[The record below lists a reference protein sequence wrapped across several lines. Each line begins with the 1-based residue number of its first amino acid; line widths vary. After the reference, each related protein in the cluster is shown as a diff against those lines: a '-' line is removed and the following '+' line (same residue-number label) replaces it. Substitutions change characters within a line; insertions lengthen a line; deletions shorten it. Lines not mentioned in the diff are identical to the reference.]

1 MENEIV
7 NVIDYKDST
16 RYKELTSAV
25 WKQAVNNQPF
35 DIAEDSANEYRYF
48 HKFYEISKQLVAK
61 QITKE
66 QAAKMNDTNYMKF
79 EFDQKLWEYY
89 NFSVMEWNQNQER
102 VKQLRIDFA
111 RCSDIKTGYLILADI
126 VSRLTGD
133 TTIRLDAEMK
143 AGVNT
148 SESTKQANPESP

>member
-16 RYKELTSAV
+16 RYKELTSSV

-66 QAAKMNDTNYMKF
+66 QAARMNDTNYMKF

-111 RCSDIKTGYLILADI
+111 RCADIKTGYLILADI

-148 SESTKQANPESP
+148 SESTKQES